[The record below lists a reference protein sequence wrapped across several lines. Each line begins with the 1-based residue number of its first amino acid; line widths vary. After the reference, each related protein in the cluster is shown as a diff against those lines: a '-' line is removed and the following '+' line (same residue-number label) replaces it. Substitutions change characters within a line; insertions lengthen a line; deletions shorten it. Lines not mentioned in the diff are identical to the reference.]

1 MLLALLLAL
10 NAQAFEL
17 NIFYAPE
24 VTELQ
29 KERIERIAKRV
40 SEVADSGS
48 FATMAQSHR
57 YKCFDR
63 KNLPQGVQTINDV
76 LENVSNQ
83 NAIIHVSFF
92 TSDNSVVGSTTG
104 NHIMFNTTFFDRNSD
119 ARVANTLFH
128 ESLHSVGYG
137 HCGKNNIRFF
147 PKIKKSVPYR
157 FGNFM
162 QELY

>member
-1 MLLALLLAL
+1 MLIALSSQAH
-10 NAQAFEL
+10 AFEL

-24 VTELQ
+24 VTPAQ
-29 KERIERIAKRV
+29 KERIKTISKRV
-40 SEVADSGS
+40 SEIAKSS
-48 FATMAQSHR
+48 EFAALAQSYK

-63 KNLPQGVQTINDV
+63 KNLPNGVETINDV
-76 LENVSNQ
+76 LSDV
-83 NAIIHVSFF
+83 AIKQAVIHVSFF
-92 TSDNSVVGSTTG
+92 TSNNSVVGSTTG
-104 NHIMFNTTFFDRNSD
+104 NHIMFNTTFFERNSD

-157 FGNFM
+157 FGNFI